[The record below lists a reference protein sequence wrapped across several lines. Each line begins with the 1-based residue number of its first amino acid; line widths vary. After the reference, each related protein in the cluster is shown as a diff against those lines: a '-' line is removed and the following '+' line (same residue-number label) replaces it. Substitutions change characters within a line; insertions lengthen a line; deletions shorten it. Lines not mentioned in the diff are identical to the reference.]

1 MGLED
6 LIGDLFD
13 DGREKVSSDIF
24 EDMIVFMGLT
34 PKYNVILEGQDII
47 INEEWFSNESIKAN
61 RIYMF
66 DVNFIDIIKEDHKN
80 SVLKEILD
88 IYVKLED
95 YTNAS
100 IIRDLINN

>member
-1 MGLED
+1 
-6 LIGDLFD
+6 
-13 DGREKVSSDIF
+13 
-24 EDMIVFMGLT
+24 
-34 PKYNVILEGQDII
+34 
-47 INEEWFSNESIKAN
+47 
-61 RIYMF
+61 MF